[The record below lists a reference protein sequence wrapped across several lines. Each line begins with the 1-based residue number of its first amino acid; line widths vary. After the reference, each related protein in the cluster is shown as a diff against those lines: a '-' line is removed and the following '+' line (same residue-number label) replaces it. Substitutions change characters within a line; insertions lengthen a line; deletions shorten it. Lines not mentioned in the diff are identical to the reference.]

1 MADYNVQM
9 KQYNGT
15 SFDNILPYASQA
27 LTLAGGG
34 GATEIIAQA
43 RAGLSQIATGSYVGN
58 GNWNQNYSVTLNLG
72 FKPRLVFIFLGNLLE
87 YQEADVV
94 NTVYTGYI
102 VNAVGSPGNFFNQ
115 KKSISP
121 YPPLVGIWMEEL
133 DRVGIYSYRERGS
146 WYYGAEVVFTASNT
160 GLSWKIVIATGA
172 ESYPIS
178 DNPSASYIPSYLFNK
193 SSITYNYIAFG

>member
-58 GNWNQNYSVTLNLG
+58 GKHGKSNPTVITCG
-72 FKPRLVFIFLGNLLE
+72 FKPKIVFFMSTKNPN
-87 YQEADVV
+87 
-94 NTVYTGYI
+94 NTSY
-102 VNAVGSPGNFFNQ
+102 N
-115 KKSISP
+115 SP
-121 YPPLVGIWMEEL
+121 YGATFIGWV
-133 DRVGIYSYRERGS
+133 
-146 WYYGAEVVFTASNT
+146 YGVARTQMSTSSGMDYVYFTATNT
-160 GLSWKIVIATGA
+160 GLSFYTDTSNSPAAKQNNDSNT
-172 ESYPIS
+172 
-178 DNPSASYIPSYLFNK
+178 
-193 SSITYNYIAFG
+193 TYYFVAIG

>member
-58 GNWNQNYSVTLNLG
+58 GMYGRSNPVTLTLGFSPKFLLITHKNALEYNPSTLTEYLTRVTDAPKVYSSDGYGNTFAWISSNDGNIPIANLYYEGSRGRRYPYYIYIKFDTTQSGVSFYTFSSNTEFGDTNDGYQYNWNG
-72 FKPRLVFIFLGNLLE
+72 E
-87 YQEADVV
+87 
-94 NTVYTGYI
+94 
-102 VNAVGSPGNFFNQ
+102 
-115 KKSISP
+115 
-121 YPPLVGIWMEEL
+121 
-133 DRVGIYSYRERGS
+133 
-146 WYYGAEVVFTASNT
+146 
-160 GLSWKIVIATGA
+160 
-172 ESYPIS
+172 
-178 DNPSASYIPSYLFNK
+178 
-193 SSITYNYIAFG
+193 TYFYVAIG